1 MHIDR
6 RTGRPFSV
14 GTQEYDP
21 TDRDMFT
28 ALRPQRRS
36 IRLLTELFVSLQ
48 LALTPVMFL
57 ASGLNTRSTSRLSS
71 IMTPIRASIA
81 WPPRLQ
87 SISAS
92 IAACIQAGR
101 LIPSSTR

>member
-6 RTGRPFSV
+6 RTGRPFSA

-21 TDRDMFT
+21 LDRDTFT
-28 ALRPQRRS
+28 APRPQRRS

-48 LALTPVMFL
+48 LALT
-57 ASGLNTRSTSRLSS
+57 
-71 IMTPIRASIA
+71 IRASIA

-87 SISAS
+87 NSSSS
-92 IAACIQAGR
+92 IAACDTVGR
-101 LIPSSTR
+101 ILPSATR